1 MRERAIILIFSL
13 LSVLAGC
20 SWVSVD
26 TQPHFDAPTYAPVD
40 PGSVEILGPLPQRP
54 YVTLGELHL
63 DATGG
68 ASRSEIRMKL
78 QKAAGKMGGNA
89 VVLVG
94 DTSMMAVGRLRA
106 HLSLVEPIDRP
117 GSRSAHR
124 WRRYTI
130 PRMRGSKG
138 GMGPDKGN
146 ETENRIMKQPFGYPE
161 FWPSCFWQAAARVK
175 SNPSSTPGSPYTR
188 R

>member
-26 TQPHFDAPTYAPVD
+26 TQPQFDAPTYPPVD
-40 PGSVEILGPLPQRP
+40 PGSVEILGSLPQRS

-68 ASRSEIRMKL
+68 ASRSDIRMKL

-94 DTSMMAVGRLRA
+94 DTSMMTVGPLEPTSHWWSQLTDPAPDRLI
-106 HLSLVEPIDRP
+106 VGVVI
-117 GSRSAHR
+117 
-124 WRRYTI
+124 RYL
-130 PRMRGSKG
+130 K
-138 GMGPDKGN
+138 
-146 ETENRIMKQPFGYPE
+146 
-161 FWPSCFWQAAARVK
+161 
-175 SNPSSTPGSPYTR
+175 
-188 R
+188 